1 MIEVFHAYKNG
12 YDTLPK
18 LNKISSDN
26 FISPISPETYKN
38 KLDSLKKQICFT
50 ECGITKKA
58 YDSVNQF
65 IKNQI
70 QENDSTFYE
79 LALKT
84 EEDLVIQ
91 MVGDHIDWTAATMV
105 CFPAGWRPE
114 EIVGKSYL
122 EVHKHIPMNLS
133 NSHKLLQACVNNGPY
148 ERFLWGLTFDESINQ
163 HPDNKTHF
171 DEDNICINVRVERQR
186 IYGFPEANCFLFALK
201 QFYIKESEIDKL
213 ALINSLENLNEAQ
226 LKYKGYNKEMIG
238 KIKQYLLP
246 I

>member
-1 MIEVFHAYKNG
+1 MKNLHIYKEG
-12 YDTLPK
+12 YSTLPK
-18 LNKISSDN
+18 LTKISPEE
-26 FISPISPETYKN
+26 FISPISEETYKN
-38 KLDSLKKQICFT
+38 KLDSLSKQICFV
-50 ECGITKKA
+50 ECGITQKA
-58 YDSVNQF
+58 YNLVNSF
-65 IKNQI
+65 IRTQINEKNDL
-70 QENDSTFYE
+70 NFYE

-91 MVGDHIDWTAATMV
+91 IVGDYTDWTAAAMV

-148 ERFLWGLTFDESINQ
+148 ERFLWGLTFDQSINQ
-163 HPDNKTHF
+163 HPNNRMCF
-171 DEDNICINVRVERQR
+171 DENNICINVRVERQR

-201 QFYIKESEIDKL
+201 QFYIQEHEMDKL
-213 ALINSLENLNEAQ
+213 ALINSLENLNEYQ
-226 LKYKGYNKEMIG
+226 LKYKGYSKEMIE